1 MKTIFTI
8 ALATAALAGYF
19 SSYTPEPQE
28 PMPVFSMPDI
38 KPRVHPWKTYHDRI
52 EPEMIVSRIPGRK
65 P

>member
-19 SSYTPEPQE
+19 SSYTPAPQE
-28 PMPVFSMPDI
+28 PMPVFSMSDI

-52 EPEMIVSRIPGRK
+52 EPETVIYKKVSRK
-65 P
+65 